1 MLRSR
6 SYVVM
11 ATLGLLL
18 LAGMWAGSGALHAQ
32 TTPSVPKPTFQYV
45 GVEQTIARVDLATG
59 KIQILEQPDSTR
71 ASLLVKHS
79 RPWEWREIPVLEHR
93 PAPGESAEPRSDPGS
108 EKPE

>member
-11 ATLGLLL
+11 ATLGLLM
-18 LAGMWAGSGALHAQ
+18 LAGMWAGGAALHAQ
-32 TTPSVPKPTFQYV
+32 TTPSDLKPTFQYV
-45 GVEQTIARVDLATG
+45 GVEQTIARVNLATG
-59 KIQILEQPDSTR
+59 KMEILEQRDSTR
-71 ASLLVKHS
+71 ASLLVKQS

-93 PAPGESAEPRSDPGS
+93 SAPGEGVEPRSDPGG